1 MRRKLVI
8 ALIILLFVI
17 VLGYPLALAAVAI
30 SSPIPPNVGIGDL
43 ILCPDT
49 PNCVSSLTGEAPDK
63 SVLPLA
69 YTGDQAVALAQL
81 EAVLEELP
89 RTQIMVSQGGYI
101 HAESRSRIMRFVDD
115 VEFEFD
121 VDSQEIHVRST
132 SRLGVDDLGVN
143 RRRVQAIREAFNAQQ

>member
-1 MRRKLVI
+1 
-8 ALIILLFVI
+8 
-17 VLGYPLALAAVAI
+17 
-30 SSPIPPNVGIGDL
+30 
-43 ILCPDT
+43 
-49 PNCVSSLTGEAPDK
+49 
-63 SVLPLA
+63 
-69 YTGDQAVALAQL
+69 VALAQL